1 MLTRISLNLKSKK
14 TYLELRSKKQHRSL
28 FLSGIGLFPSIAFGG
43 NFEGSLQSLVNGV
56 VGRILPVIA
65 FFYAGEAAIHWI
77 QNKPDAKDKASRVA
91 VGTIALLGI
100 NGVWSWL
107 QSHVR

>member
-1 MLTRISLNLKSKK
+1 MKRIKFPPIFLLP
-14 TYLELRSKKQHRSL
+14 SL
-28 FLSGIGLFPSIAFGG
+28 FLTLPAQAAS
-43 NFEGSLQSLVNGV
+43 FENSLQSLVNGV
-56 VGRILPVIA
+56 VGRILPIIA
-65 FFYAGEAAIHWI
+65 FFYAAEAAICWI
-77 QNKPDAKDKASRVA
+77 QNKPEAKDKATRVA